1 MSQAATA
8 HPPFSTPQLVIATLA
23 LALATFMQVLDT
35 TIANVSI
42 PAIAGDLG
50 VTPNQ
55 GTWVITAFAAAN
67 AIFMPLTGWLAKRFG
82 EVHLFVLSTFLFA
95 LTSWLCGLA
104 PDYGVLIAA
113 RVLQGIVAAPM
124 MSLSQSLL
132 LSIYPKHKQG
142 LALAFWAMTAT
153 IGPIVGP
160 LLGGYITDNF
170 SWSWIFYINV
180 PIGFLS
186 AFVVWSMLK
195 DRETSILKLPID
207 FTGLALLIVGVASL
221 QIMLDK
227 GNDLDWFNSTTII
240 ILALIATVSLSI
252 FIVWE
257 IFDEHPVV
265 DLTLFANRNF
275 SVGTIAISLGYT
287 IFLGGGVI
295 FPLWLQTQ
303 LGYSAFWAGFAS
315 AGVGIFAFL
324 LSPVVGSNLHR
335 LNLRVIVSISFII
348 FAASYYWM
356 AQFTVNITLM
366 DAFLPRLLMGAGMA
380 TFFVPLTSIII
391 SEIAI
396 TRVASAMGLV
406 NFLRILGGS
415 FGTSIATTMWER
427 QGDVHHAVYSEN
439 ITRFSHTTQ
448 EFIDSIEHLGMAA
461 LPVINHIIDQQAS
474 TRSNDDILLLSS
486 YISIALI
493 FVVWFAKPPFMSKK
507 PKVVVLEE

>member
-1 MSQAATA
+1 VSEETTNS
-8 HPPFSTPQLVIATLA
+8 FSTPMLAVATLA

-67 AIFMPLTGWLAKRFG
+67 AIFMPLTGWLARRFG

-95 LTSWLCGLA
+95 AVSWLCGLS
-104 PDYGVLIAA
+104 PDYKILIAA

-180 PIGFLS
+180 PIGFIS
-186 AFVVWSMLK
+186 AFIVWQMLK
-195 DRETSILKLPID
+195 TRETKILKLPID
-207 FTGLALLIVGVASL
+207 FTGLALLIVGIGAL
-221 QIMLDK
+221 QILLDK
-227 GNDLDWFNSTTII
+227 GNELDWFASTTII
-240 ILALIATVSLSI
+240 ALAVIATISLS
-252 FIVWE
+252 FFVVWE
-257 IFDEHPVV
+257 IFDNNPVV
-265 DLTLFANRNF
+265 DLTLFKNRNF
-275 SVGTIAISLGYT
+275 TIGTIAISLGYT

-303 LGYSAFWAGFAS
+303 LGYTAFWAGFAS
-315 AGVGIFAFL
+315 AAVGIFAFL
-324 LSPVVGSNLHR
+324 LSPIVGSNLHR
-335 LNLRVIVSISFII
+335 LNLRVLVSISFMI
-348 FAASYYWM
+348 FATSYYWM
-356 AQFTVNITLM
+356 AHFTVGISLSE
-366 DAFLPRLLMGAGMA
+366 ASLPRLLMGAGMA
-380 TFFVPLTSIII
+380 MFFVPLTSIII
-391 SEIAI
+391 SEIEP
-396 TRVASAMGLV
+396 TRIASAMGLV

-427 QGDVHHAVYSEN
+427 RGDLHHAIYSEH
-439 ITRFSHTTQ
+439 ITRFSHATQ
-448 EFIDSIEHLGMAA
+448 EFIGSLDHMSIAA
-461 LPVINHIIDQQAS
+461 LPMINHIIDQQAS
-474 TRSNDDILLLSS
+474 TRASDDILLVSS
-486 YISIALI
+486 YISIGLI
-493 FVVWFAKPPFMSKK
+493 FLVWFAKPPFMSKK
-507 PKVVVLEE
+507 PKTVVLE